1 MRKIWNTILPA
12 LLILLGTILAPQYV
26 VVSEPLTY
34 VWVILLQVPVTIIAM
49 LLTVGISTLFV
60 VSPLFGTKAGWACLL
75 IALFFLGF
83 IVGVIAFMLMDK
95 ILAGLTINGF
105 GTYVILSIL
114 YSMLGLSAEKQE
126 RRPPDYSGL

>member
-1 MRKIWNTILPA
+1 M
-12 LLILLGTILAPQYV
+12 
-26 VVSEPLTY
+26 
-34 VWVILLQVPVTIIAM
+34 
-49 LLTVGISTLFV
+49 
-60 VSPLFGTKAGWACLL
+60 L